1 MIMMIDLV
9 LLLIGVTNCSKFYDL
24 LCHIPEE
31 ILLFQLQAKLQFLFQ
46 ISCYYSRKFNY
57 DYNPRKI
64 NFFFAK
70 LKFLLSFQDRLL
82 PPDQRCSYECEK
94 EATGPID
101 RKKLIEHINK
111 EAIETPD
118 RPEFQPFVPG
128 IIRGKKWIPPQ
139 VPKAKVRDDDI
150 GTYELGDEYE
160 KALNHASE
168 EELVDLAAILG
179 FHSMMN
185 QDQYHA
191 SLLNKEKIGLG
202 WDGVTKASK
211 PKPAP
216 VDPPNMT
223 DPEDSIKRVS
233 DDDAKLIALNWNNL
247 NIRDEQFERLFKAL
261 EVNTRL
267 EILSMSNTGM
277 TDSQAEILA
286 QAIEKNNSLRIV
298 NIESN
303 LLSGK
308 GIIRLLKAM
317 LTMNMIEEFRAS
329 NQRAQVLG
337 NPAEME
343 ITQLIERNTAI
354 LRLGLHLE
362 YNDAR
367 SRVAA
372 QLQRNID
379 RSRTVR
385 VCGMATFRSAVRSLA
400 PNWTFVS

>member
-1 MIMMIDLV
+1 
-9 LLLIGVTNCSKFYDL
+9 
-24 LCHIPEE
+24 
-31 ILLFQLQAKLQFLFQ
+31 
-46 ISCYYSRKFNY
+46 
-57 DYNPRKI
+57 
-64 NFFFAK
+64 
-70 LKFLLSFQDRLL
+70 
-82 PPDQRCSYECEK
+82 
-94 EATGPID
+94 
-101 RKKLIEHINK
+101 
-111 EAIETPD
+111 
-118 RPEFQPFVPG
+118 
-128 IIRGKKWIPPQ
+128 WIPPQ

-379 RSRTVR
+379 RSRLRRTGRLSRNMTAGYVNK
-385 VCGMATFRSAVRSLA
+385 F
-400 PNWTFVS
+400 